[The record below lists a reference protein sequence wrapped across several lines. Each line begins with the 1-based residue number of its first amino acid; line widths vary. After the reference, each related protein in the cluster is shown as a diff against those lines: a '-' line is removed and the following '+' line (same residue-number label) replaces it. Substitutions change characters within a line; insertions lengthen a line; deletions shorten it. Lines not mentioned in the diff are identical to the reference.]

1 MDDKIFSTYDIRGV
15 VPDQWDE
22 EDAFKLGRAFGSYF
36 LKNGV
41 DTIYIGRDNRLS
53 GLQIYSAIIEGLK
66 KTGCHVV
73 KLGLIT
79 SPMTYFAWYHFQ
91 APATMMI
98 TGSHNPSQY
107 NGIKSAINK
116 NIICEKELQKIK
128 RIFAESQFIVGQGSE
143 EKKNIV
149 DPYIE
154 AITKNIHLEK
164 PLRVIVD
171 TANGTAG
178 LFIRQILKKVGCQVD
193 VLFEKSDGAFPN
205 HQPYPQKHQFYQK
218 LKNCLQKDDY
228 DLGLAFDG
236 DGDRLGAYNATGEF
250 IENDIIAAILAKNIC
265 ENNPQSTVILN
276 ISTTLGVLE
285 TIKKAGGQAI
295 LWQTGFPRITKKMKQ
310 EKAIFGGE
318 ISGHF
323 FFADRYY
330 GYDDAFYAALRL
342 LEIISHGQK
351 LEILAS
357 QVPQHYRIPEF
368 RLPIP
373 SGGDKYKLA
382 KEMAE
387 NIKKANPEAKILDI
401 DGVRFSFKDSWG
413 LIRPS
418 NTEPLLSGRAEGKTQ
433 SSLDKIR
440 EIINEQL
447 KKYHFEKTI

>member
-218 LKNCLQKDDY
+218 L
-228 DLGLAFDG
+228 
-236 DGDRLGAYNATGEF
+236 
-250 IENDIIAAILAKNIC
+250 
-265 ENNPQSTVILN
+265 
-276 ISTTLGVLE
+276 
-285 TIKKAGGQAI
+285 
-295 LWQTGFPRITKKMKQ
+295 
-310 EKAIFGGE
+310 
-318 ISGHF
+318 
-323 FFADRYY
+323 
-330 GYDDAFYAALRL
+330 
-342 LEIISHGQK
+342 
-351 LEILAS
+351 
-357 QVPQHYRIPEF
+357 
-368 RLPIP
+368 
-373 SGGDKYKLA
+373 
-382 KEMAE
+382 
-387 NIKKANPEAKILDI
+387 
-401 DGVRFSFKDSWG
+401 
-413 LIRPS
+413 
-418 NTEPLLSGRAEGKTQ
+418 
-433 SSLDKIR
+433 
-440 EIINEQL
+440 
-447 KKYHFEKTI
+447 